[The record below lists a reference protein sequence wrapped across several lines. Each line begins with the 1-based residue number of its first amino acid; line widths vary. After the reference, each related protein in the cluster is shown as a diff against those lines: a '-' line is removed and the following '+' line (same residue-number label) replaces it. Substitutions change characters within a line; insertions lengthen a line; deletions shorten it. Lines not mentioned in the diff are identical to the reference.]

1 MAQKMCV
8 LKNTPLIFVRATRL
22 GTFLKSCGVS
32 SQSCCRRMNIFPAR
46 RRAGGRAGGRTGRE
60 MSSDN
65 GFGHGQAARVHACLS
80 SCLAACLCQVC
91 ARARVHVR

>member
-46 RRAGGRAGGRTGRE
+46 RRAGGQTGRE